1 MSSSTES
8 RLRRLAVAAVAL
20 VALAIVAPSGVASA
34 HAVVDDILPADGS
47 ALADDPGQVVV
58 RFSEPILADGITVE
72 LVSSTGVAEQPT
84 AALDPADPTI
94 IIVELPPLPDGTHQ
108 VRVTARDREDLH
120 EVIAR
125 TSFGIGTAPPQASAP
140 VIAPPE
146 APESMARWIFAAG
159 LAALFGVLTVRSG
172 WPDVPVD
179 RPTTTPPHHDRSHRR
194 CGRCSNRRPHRPGP
208 GARRKLR
215 FGDECRPRDR

>member
-1 MSSSTES
+1 MSSSIES

-34 HAVVDDILPADGS
+34 DAVVDDIVPADGS

-84 AALDPADPTI
+84 AALDPADPAI

-108 VRVTARDREDLH
+108 VRVTARDPRRPSRGDRPH
-120 EVIAR
+120 QFR
-125 TSFGIGTAPPQASAP
+125 DRNRP
-140 VIAPPE
+140 
-146 APESMARWIFAAG
+146 AAG
-159 LAALFGVLTVRSG
+159 ERPGDRSARGARIDGSMDLRRRSCCSLLCAHGPLGVAGRARRS
-172 WPDVPVD
+172 
-179 RPTTTPPHHDRSHRR
+179 PTSTPPHHDRSHDR
-194 CGRCSNRRPHRPGP
+194 CGRCSNRSPHRPGR
-208 GARRKLR
+208 GARRKL
-215 FGDECRPRDR
+215 